1 VPIANRELSQLASL
15 VTINDTDLTISFA
28 STVTGLVLNQ
38 LEVLGITTLRNI
50 SAGVVTASEFVGNG
64 SGLTGIAT
72 DFLVASDTNPN
83 LGGNLNLAGFDIVG
97 SGSIILSSGTIQA
110 GLFSGSG
117 ANLTN
122 LNADNLSS
130 GTIPGGRFPGTLP
143 ILNGSKL
150 TNLNGTQVT
159 NLDASELAS
168 GTIPSARFPVTL
180 PTINGE
186 NLTDLDAS
194 NLGAGTIPNARFPEI
209 LPAISAENL
218 TSIPAGNLTGI
229 VTDALLSTVSSSKL
243 SGALPALDGSALTG
257 LTGASEGSYGA
268 SNATPVITVDST
280 GKITGISTVATDGG
294 GGDGDGGGD
303 SLQSRSTAAQTTASI
318 ADNATDNITIT
329 GFKTYALMKV
339 QLSAAAWIRLYT
351 DGASRTSDAS
361 RSVGEDPTPGSGV
374 IAEVVTTGSETKTI
388 SPFVIG
394 GNLESTVT
402 TTIYAAV
409 TNLSGST
416 QTITATLTLL
426 QLEA

>member
-1 VPIANRELSQLASL
+1 MPIANRELSQLASL

-50 SAGVVTASEFVGNG
+50 SAGVVTATEFVGDG

-72 DFLVASDTNPN
+72 DFLVSNDTNPN
-83 LGGNLNLAGFDIVG
+83 LGGNLSLEGFDIVG

-122 LNADNLSS
+122 LNADRLSS

-143 ILNGSKL
+143 ELDGSNL
-150 TNLNGTQVT
+150 TNLSGSQVT
-159 NLDASELAS
+159 NLNASELKS
-168 GTIPSARFPVTL
+168 GTIPGARFPTTL
-180 PTINGE
+180 PTVSGE
-186 NLTDLDAS
+186 NLTDLNAN
-194 NLGAGTIPNARFPEI
+194 NLGAGTIPDARFPAT
-209 LPAISAENL
+209 LPAASAENL
-218 TSIPAGNLTGI
+218 TSIPAGNLTGT
-229 VTDALLSTVSSSKL
+229 VADARLSTVSSSKL
-243 SGALPALDGSALTG
+243 SGSLPALDGSALTS
-257 LTGASEGSYGA
+257 LTGASAATYGDSGS
-268 SNATPVITVDST
+268 TPVITVDSN
-280 GKITGISTVATDGG
+280 GRITGISTAAVSGG
-294 GGDGDGGGD
+294 GGGGG
-303 SLQSRSTAAQTTASI
+303 SGLQSRSTAAQTTASI
-318 ADNATDNITIT
+318 ADNATDNISIT

-351 DGASRTSDAS
+351 DSASRTSDAS

-394 GNLESTVT
+394 GNLDGTPVN
-402 TTIYAAV
+402 TIYAAV

>member
-1 VPIANRELSQLASL
+1 MPIANRELSQLASL
-15 VTINDTDLTISFA
+15 VTINDTDLTISFE

-50 SAGVVTASEFVGNG
+50 SAGVVTATEFVGDG

-72 DFLVASDTNPN
+72 DFLVVNDTNPN
-83 LGGNLNLAGFDIVG
+83 LGGNLSLAGFDIVG
-97 SGSIILSSGTIQA
+97 SGSIILSSGTIRA

-122 LNADNLSS
+122 LNADKLSS

-143 ILNGSKL
+143 ELDGSNL
-150 TNLNGTQVT
+150 TNLSGSQVT
-159 NLDASELAS
+159 NLNASELKS
-168 GTIPSARFPVTL
+168 GTIPGARFPTTL
-180 PTINGE
+180 PTVSGE
-186 NLTDLDAS
+186 NLTDLNAN
-194 NLGAGTIPNARFPEI
+194 NLGAGTIPDARFPAT
-209 LPAISAENL
+209 LPAASAENL
-218 TSIPAGNLTGI
+218 TSIPAGNLTGT
-229 VTDALLSTVSSSKL
+229 VADARLSTVSSSKL
-243 SGALPALDGSALTG
+243 SGSLPALDGSALTS
-257 LTGASEGSYGA
+257 LTGASAATYGD
-268 SNATPVITVDST
+268 ATNSAQIVVDSN
-280 GKITGISTVATDGG
+280 GRITSITEVSISGG
-294 GGDGDGGGD
+294 GGSG
-303 SLQSRSTAAQTTASI
+303 LQSRSTAAQTTASI
-318 ADNATDNITIT
+318 ADNATDNISIT

-351 DGASRTSDAS
+351 DSASRTSDAS

-394 GNLESTVT
+394 GNLDGTPVN
-402 TTIYAAV
+402 TIYAAV

>member
-1 VPIANRELSQLASL
+1 MPIANRELSQLASL

-50 SAGVVTASEFVGNG
+50 SAGVVTASEFVGDG

-72 DFLVASDTNPN
+72 DFLVANDTNPN
-83 LGGNLNLAGFDIVG
+83 LGGNLSLAGFDIVG

-122 LNADNLSS
+122 LNADKLSS
-130 GTIPGGRFPGTLP
+130 GTIPGERFPGTLP
-143 ILNGSKL
+143 ELNGSNL
-150 TNLNGTQVT
+150 TNLSGSQVT
-159 NLDASELAS
+159 NLNASELKS
-168 GTIPSARFPVTL
+168 GTIPGARFPTTL
-180 PTINGE
+180 PTVSGE
-186 NLTDLDAS
+186 NLTDLNAN
-194 NLGAGTIPNARFPEI
+194 NLGAGTIPDARFPAT
-209 LPAISAENL
+209 LPAASAENL
-218 TSIPAGNLTGI
+218 TSIPAGNLTGT
-229 VTDALLSTVSSSKL
+229 VADARLSTVSSSKL
-243 SGALPALDGSALTG
+243 SGALPALDGSALTS
-257 LTGASEGSYGA
+257 LTGASAATYGD
-268 SNATPVITVDST
+268 ATNSAQIVVDSN
-280 GKITGISTVATDGG
+280 GRITSITEVSISGG
-294 GGDGDGGGD
+294 GGSG
-303 SLQSRSTAAQTTASI
+303 LQSRSTAAQTTASI
-318 ADNATDNITIT
+318 ADNATDNISIT

-351 DGASRTSDAS
+351 DSASRTSDAS

-394 GNLESTVT
+394 GNLDGTPAN
-402 TTIYAAV
+402 TIYAAV